1 MLTKSSWKETSTCR
15 DVTQGH
21 ERRPNPG
28 NDLMTRSEKP
38 TFDSLYIYMFRPSKQ
53 CFPRLRLERAVVPS
67 GTFLCLW
74 DITAWFMKQPANYL
88 TIKWVGCVTY
98 VRRRGDGTFLTRRDV
113 WEVLYELSTAQT
125 KISTPD
131 WMIKSL
137 GQDTW
142 HWASISLSLSSCF
155 SLTLIV
161 WLPYGSTWFDALDIC
176 LYVHPN
182 HQYVSSQVQ
191 LIHLWLY
198 RVAVSSSGEYK
209 KVYTQVWKA
218 LSLTRVCVRMCI
230 FRPSFLLNALSQ

>member
-53 CFPRLRLERAVVPS
+53 CFPRLRLERASVPS

-125 KISTPD
+125 KISAPD

-142 HWASISLSLSSCF
+142 HWASIPLSLSLLLFHSH
-155 SLTLIV
+155 SLF
-161 WLPYGSTWFDALDIC
+161 GCDMEALD
-176 LYVHPN
+176 
-182 HQYVSSQVQ
+182 
-191 LIHLWLY
+191 
-198 RVAVSSSGEYK
+198 
-209 KVYTQVWKA
+209 
-218 LSLTRVCVRMCI
+218 LTH
-230 FRPSFLLNALSQ
+230 

>member
-38 TFDSLYIYMFRPSKQ
+38 TFDSLFIYMFRPSKQ

-98 VRRRGDGTFLTRRDV
+98 VRRRGDGTFLTGRDV

-161 WLPYGSTWFDALDIC
+161 WLRYGSTWFDALDIC

-191 LIHLWLY
+191 LTHLWLY

-218 LSLTRVCVRMCI
+218 PSLTRVCVRMCI